1 MPMTPDTGGPTS
13 TSFRLS
19 APTAKSTLR
28 TLAVL
33 GLVERVSFNG
43 EEVKR
48 HKIGG
53 IYSTT
58 VHSPLQPS
66 KRTFTKALVTPGM
79 GSGVEKILTL
89 CGHFSGTTI

>member
-1 MPMTPDTGGPTS
+1 MTPGVGGPTS
-13 TSFRLS
+13 TSFRLI
-19 APTAKSTLR
+19 APMAKSTLR

-33 GLVERVSFNG
+33 GLVEKVSFNG

-58 VHSPLQPS
+58 VHSPLQS
-66 KRTFTKALVTPGM
+66 RKRTFTKALVTPRM
-79 GSGVEKILTL
+79 RSGV
-89 CGHFSGTTI
+89 

>member
-1 MPMTPDTGGPTS
+1 MPMTPDAGGPTS
-13 TSFRLS
+13 TSFRLI

-53 IYSTT
+53 YIFY
-58 VHSPLQPS
+58 HSPFS
-66 KRTFTKALVTPGM
+66 FTAQQEDFHK
-79 GSGVEKILTL
+79 GSGYPRDGKW
-89 CGHFSGTTI
+89 G